1 MGSTPEKYITDT
13 QINSCTQIFSET
25 VVTLCQMVETSQISI
40 NRFMDME
47 IVVYTMEYYS
57 AINELNNDAGYHY
70 SVNQPQKY

>member
-1 MGSTPEKYITDT
+1 
-13 QINSCTQIFSET
+13 
-25 VVTLCQMVETSQISI
+25 
-40 NRFMDME
+40 MDME